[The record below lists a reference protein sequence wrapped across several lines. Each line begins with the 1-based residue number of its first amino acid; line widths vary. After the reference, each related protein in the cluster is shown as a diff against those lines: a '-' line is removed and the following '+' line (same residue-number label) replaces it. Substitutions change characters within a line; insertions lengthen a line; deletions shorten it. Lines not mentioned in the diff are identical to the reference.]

1 MLVDEVQIL
10 VKAGNGGDGIAHLY
24 SDGSRPKGGP
34 DGGKGGD
41 GGNLYFKAV
50 SDISRLNQF
59 RFPKKFMAED
69 GQTGGQNNRT
79 GRNGKDLILEVP
91 VGTVINYDNGTS
103 KELTEVG
110 EIFMAAKG
118 GKGGWGNHHFRSATN
133 QTPKEF
139 QRGQK
144 TELKNIFLQ
153 LKLIAD
159 IGLIG
164 LPNAGK
170 TSLLNE
176 ITSANAKV
184 ANYPFTTLEPNL
196 GVTKGGKIIADIP
209 GLIEGASTGK
219 GLGVKFLKHIER
231 TKILVH
237 CLSADSADPLAD
249 YQTVR
254 HELET
259 YSTKLAQKEEILI
272 LTKSDLL
279 ETSAIKKLQQKLKI
293 KLPVSIADPGSLK
306 SLNDLITKLL
316 G

>member
-10 VKAGNGGDGIAHLY
+10 VKSGNGGDGIAHLY

-69 GQTGGQNNRT
+69 GRPGGQNNRS
-79 GRNGKDLILEVP
+79 GHNGKDLVLEVP

-209 GLIEGASTGK
+209 GLIEGASAGK

-237 CLSADSADPLAD
+237 CLSADSSDPLAD

-254 HELET
+254 KELET
-259 YSTKLAQKEEILI
+259 YSTKLAEKEEVLI

-279 ETSAIKKLQQKLKI
+279 DASAIKKLQQKLKI

-306 SLNDLITKLL
+306 SLNDLIAKLL

>member
-69 GQTGGQNNRT
+69 GQAGGQNNRT
-79 GRNGKDLILEVP
+79 GRNGKDLILDVP

-110 EIFMAAKG
+110 EMFMAAKG

-293 KLPVSIADPGSLK
+293 KLPVSIANPGSLK
-306 SLNDLITKLL
+306 SLNDLIAKLL